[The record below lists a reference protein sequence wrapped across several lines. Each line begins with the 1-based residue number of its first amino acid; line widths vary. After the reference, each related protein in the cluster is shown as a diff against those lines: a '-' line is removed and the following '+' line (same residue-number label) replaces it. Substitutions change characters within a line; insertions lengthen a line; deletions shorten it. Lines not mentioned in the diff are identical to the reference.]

1 MRVGSGMRAS
11 GVNSWPLTESPRK
24 AGRVTSPRVSVS
36 ELRGLAYWPAMR
48 PILTTGVEAP

>member
-24 AGRVTSPRVSVS
+24 EGRVTSPRVSVS

-48 PILTTGVEAP
+48 PTLTTGVEAP